1 MRRRM
6 VLGAALIAVIAA
18 GAPRADECAPAVPAN
33 GLVAGHDDQGYFVRA
48 APTGGDKEVRRDA
61 RINPVAEY
69 LASQAGAIVVY
80 VDGGTGID
88 LAGGE
93 WRGDD
98 PLSALQAF
106 AAAAGTEIV
115 VPARGFWIVGIPA
128 MLDGSGVILFSQ
140 PLDPAAPTG
149 WSAEDLHELEFALF
163 QQLPVRGG
171 GAARGMRYLGLG
183 YHWVR
188 GSEPDTLLVVSS
200 EYMGGGPAK
209 YTSFRAFKVRVFM
222 LGGRVQVSCLW
233 SSDQIAGR
241 LVEDIRQDFDGDGL
255 TDFVFDRYE
264 DVEGSPVAL
273 SGKDGHVF
281 FRFQGAEI
289 ATERSSSGAVRVAA
303 FEPIET
309 DPTTW
314 EAQILRFDSGTG
326 HFVPTAQKE
335 AAALSSHEA
344 TVQPKR
350 GLAGLLAAE
359 VGGKD
364 KVTVAKVLRE
374 HPTQV
379 VRVTPREI
387 QGGFVGRVLLEYEST
402 GYIEEERRKAAMQ
415 HQ

>member
-1 MRRRM
+1 MRRG
-6 VLGAALIAVIAA
+6 VLLGAALIAALAA
-18 GAPRADECAPAVPAN
+18 GGPRADDCAPAFPAN

-48 APTGGDKEVRRDA
+48 VPTGGDKKVRRDA

-80 VDGGTGID
+80 VDGGTGRD
-88 LAGGE
+88 LEGGE

-106 AAAAGTEIV
+106 AAAAGTEVV

-128 MLDGSGVILFSQ
+128 MLDGSAVVLFSQ
-140 PLDPAAPTG
+140 PLDPAAPAG
-149 WSAEDLHELEFALF
+149 WSAKDLHELESALF

-183 YHWVR
+183 YHWV
-188 GSEPDTLLVVSS
+188 GDSEPDTLLVVST

-209 YTSFRAFKVRVFM
+209 YTSFRAFKVRASM
-222 LGGRVQVSCLW
+222 LGGRARVSCLW
-233 SSDQIAGR
+233 SSGRIAGP

-255 TDFVFDRYE
+255 PDFVFDRYA
-264 DVEGSPVAL
+264 DVEGSPVVL
-273 SGKDGHVF
+273 SGKDGHVLL
-281 FRFQGAEI
+281 RFQGAEI
-289 ATERSSSGAVRVAA
+289 ATERSHGGAVRVAV
-303 FEPIET
+303 FEPSET

-314 EAQILRFDSGTG
+314 EPQILRFDSGAG
-326 HFVPTAQKE
+326 HFVPAAQQE

-344 TVQPKR
+344 TVKPNR
-350 GLAGLLAAE
+350 GLVGLLEAE

-379 VRVTPREI
+379 VRVTPTEI
-387 QGGFVGRVLLEYEST
+387 QRGFVGRVLLEYKST
-402 GYIEEERRKAAMQ
+402 GYIEEERRKAAVQ